1 MQIRFDAS
9 SCMCARVRVYA
20 VFIIK
25 VDSREFLFTLLQAK
39 VTVAAMEMSVKGIA
53 P

>member
-9 SCMCARVRVYA
+9 SCLYVRPCTQ
-20 VFIIK
+20 FLIK
-25 VDSREFLFTLLQAK
+25 IQETREFLFTLLQAK